1 MTNQSDRMDKLV
13 QDLEQQAR
21 SFAARSGSEEG
32 RQSRSLIVADFEF
45 LWDRARHHGYKTQ
58 EGKDAAPIRWP
69 FDRIAAAS
77 WITLTFVA
85 GENGPRIEGPFIR
98 TIEDGNEVD
107 IVESLFDALRADK
120 RASFVT
126 WGGEFR
132 DLPVLRRC
140 ATEHGLLLP
149 EQLRNLSPHACE
161 RVDLCRAVA
170 SLADNAHLGEYAAAL
185 SIPAKPI
192 AASSIGKLVERG
204 EWTAVREQ
212 CLADTL
218 ATALLAVRHCVALG
232 QITCDQMATDL
243 AIVEAAQAAQPNSEF
258 VTRALKPWA
267 RARHARSRLK
277 GVVYHV
283 DGSSNREGEK
293 VT

>member
-1 MTNQSDRMDKLV
+1 MTNQSDRMDRFV

-21 SFAARSGSEEG
+21 SFAARNSGEEG
-32 RQSRSLIVADFEF
+32 RSTRSLVVADFEF
-45 LWDRARHHGYKTQ
+45 LWDRSRHHGYKTQ
-58 EGKDAAPIRWP
+58 EGKDAAAIRWP
-69 FDRIAAAS
+69 FDRIAASS
-77 WITLTFVA
+77 WISLTFVG
-85 GENGPRIEGPFIR
+85 GETSPRIEGPFVR
-98 TIEDGNEVD
+98 TMEDSAEVD
-107 IVESLFDALRADK
+107 IVESLFDTLRTDPCSA
-120 RASFVT
+120 FVT

-140 ATEHGLLLP
+140 ATEHCLLLP

-161 RVDLCRAVA
+161 RVDLCRSVA
-170 SLADNAHLGEYAAAL
+170 GLAENPHLGEYAAAL

-204 EWTAVREQ
+204 EWTPVREQ

-218 ATALLAVRHCVALG
+218 ATALLAVRHWVALG

-243 AIVEAAQAAQPNSEF
+243 AIVDAAHAAQPNSEF
-258 VTRALKPWA
+258 VTRTLKPWV
-267 RARHARSRLK
+267 RARHARHRLK

-283 DGSSNREGEK
+283 DGSSNREGET

>member
-21 SFAARSGSEEG
+21 SFAARNSGEEG
-32 RQSRSLIVADFEF
+32 RSTRSLIVADFEF
-45 LWDRARHHGYKTQ
+45 LWDRSRHHGYKTQ

-69 FDRIAAAS
+69 FDRIAASS
-77 WITLTFVA
+77 WIALNFVA
-85 GENGPRIEGPFIR
+85 GEKSPRIEGPFIR
-98 TIEDGNEVD
+98 TMEDGNEVG
-107 IVESLFDALRADK
+107 IVESLFEALRADP

-140 ATEHGLLLP
+140 ATENGLILP
-149 EQLRNLSPHACE
+149 EQLRNLSPHAGE

-170 SLADNAHLGEYAAAL
+170 GLADNAHLGEYAAAL

-204 EWTAVREQ
+204 EWTPVREQ

-218 ATALLAVRHCVALG
+218 ATALLAVRHWVALG

-243 AIVEAAQAAQPNSEF
+243 AIVDAAHAAQPNSEF
-258 VTRALKPWA
+258 VTRTLKPWV

-277 GVVYHV
+277 GSVYHAADSV
-283 DGSSNREGEK
+283 IREGET

>member
-1 MTNQSDRMDKLV
+1 MTNQSDRMDRFV
-13 QDLEQQAR
+13 QDLERQAR
-21 SFAARSGSEEG
+21 NFSARNGSEEC
-32 RQSRSLIVADFEF
+32 RSIRSLIVADFEF
-45 LWDRARHHGYKTQ
+45 LWDRSRHHGYKTQ

-77 WITLTFVA
+77 WIALTFVP
-85 GENGPRIEGPFIR
+85 GEIGPLIEGPFVR
-98 TIEDGNEVD
+98 TMEDLAEVD
-107 IVESLFDALRADK
+107 IVESLFDTLRTDPCA
-120 RASFVT
+120 AFVT

-140 ATEHGLLLP
+140 ATEHCLLLP
-149 EQLRNLSPHACE
+149 HQLRNLSPHAAE

-170 SLADNAHLGEYAAAL
+170 GLADNAHLGEYAAAL

-192 AASSIGKLVERG
+192 AAGSIGKLVERG
-204 EWTAVREQ
+204 EWTPVREQ

-218 ATALLAVRHCVALG
+218 ATALLAVRHWVALG
-232 QITCDQMATDL
+232 QITCDLMATDL
-243 AIVEAAQAAQPNSEF
+243 AIVDAAHAAQPHSEF
-258 VTRALKPWA
+258 VTRTLEPWV

-277 GVVYHV
+277 GSVYHAADSV
-283 DGSSNREGEK
+283 IREGET

>member
-1 MTNQSDRMDKLV
+1 MTNQSDRMERFV

-21 SFAARSGSEEG
+21 SFAARNSGAES
-32 RQSRSLIVADFEF
+32 RSTRSLIVADFEF
-45 LWDRARHHGYKTQ
+45 LWDRSRHHGYKTQ
-58 EGKDAAPIRWP
+58 EGKDAATIRWP

-77 WITLTFVA
+77 WISLTFVA
-85 GENGPRIEGPFIR
+85 GETSPRIEGPFIR
-98 TIEDGNEVD
+98 TMEDSAEVD
-107 IVESLFDALRADK
+107 IVESLFDTLRADN

-140 ATEHGLLLP
+140 ATEHCLLLP
-149 EQLRNLSPHACE
+149 DQLRNLSPHACE
-161 RVDLCRAVA
+161 RVDLCRSVA
-170 SLADNAHLGEYAAAL
+170 GLAENPHLGEYAAAL

-204 EWTAVREQ
+204 EWKPVREQ

-218 ATALLAVRHCVALG
+218 ATALLAVRHWVALG

-243 AIVEAAQAAQPNSEF
+243 AIVEAAHAAQPNSEF
-258 VTRALKPWA
+258 VTRTLKLWA
-267 RARHARSRLK
+267 QARHARRRLK
-277 GVVYHV
+277 GVVYHI
-283 DGSSNREGEK
+283 DDSSNREGK
-293 VT
+293 MVT

>member
-1 MTNQSDRMDKLV
+1 MERFV

-21 SFAARSGSEEG
+21 SFVARNSGEG
-32 RQSRSLIVADFEF
+32 GRSTRSLIVADFEF
-45 LWDRARHHGYKTQ
+45 LWDRSRHHGYKTQ

-77 WITLTFVA
+77 WIALTFVP
-85 GENGPRIEGPFIR
+85 GEIGPLIEGPFIR
-98 TIEDGNEVD
+98 TMEDGNEVD
-107 IVESLFDALRADK
+107 IVESLFDALHGDPA
-120 RASFVT
+120 AAFVT

-149 EQLRNLSPHACE
+149 AQLCNLSPHASE

-170 SLADNAHLGEYAAAL
+170 GLAENSHLGEYAAAL

-192 AASSIGKLVERG
+192 AANSIGKLVERG
-204 EWTAVREQ
+204 EWTPVREQ

-218 ATALLAVRHCVALG
+218 ATALLAVRHWVALG
-232 QITCDQMATDL
+232 QISCDQMATDL
-243 AIVEAAQAAQPNSEF
+243 AIVDAAHAAQPNSEF
-258 VTRALKPWA
+258 VTRTLKPWV
-267 RARHARSRLK
+267 RARNARHRLK

-283 DGSSNREGEK
+283 DGSSDREGER
-293 VT
+293 VM

>member
-1 MTNQSDRMDKLV
+1 MTNQSDRMDRFV

-21 SFAARSGSEEG
+21 SFAARNSGEEG
-32 RQSRSLIVADFEF
+32 RPTRSLIVADFEF
-45 LWDRARHHGYKTQ
+45 LWDRSRHHGYKTQ

-69 FDRIAAAS
+69 YDRIAAAS

-85 GENGPRIEGPFIR
+85 GERSPRIEGPFIR
-98 TIEDGNEVD
+98 TMEASAEVD
-107 IVESLFDALRADK
+107 IVESLFDTLRTDPCGA
-120 RASFVT
+120 FVT

-140 ATEHGLLLP
+140 ATEHCLLLP
-149 EQLRNLSPHACE
+149 DQLRNLSPHAGE

-170 SLADNAHLGEYAAAL
+170 GLADNAHLGEYAAAL

-204 EWTAVREQ
+204 EWTPVREQ

-218 ATALLAVRHCVALG
+218 ATALLAVRHWVALG

-243 AIVEAAQAAQPNSEF
+243 AIVDAAHAAQPNSEF
-258 VTRALKPWA
+258 VTRTLKPWV
-267 RARHARSRLK
+267 RARNARHRLK

-283 DGSSNREGEK
+283 DGSSDREGER
-293 VT
+293 VM

>member
-1 MTNQSDRMDKLV
+1 MTNQSDRMERFV

-21 SFAARSGSEEG
+21 SFAARNSGEEG
-32 RQSRSLIVADFEF
+32 RSTRSLIVADFEF
-45 LWDRARHHGYKTQ
+45 LWDRSRHHGYKTQ
-58 EGKDAAPIRWP
+58 EGKDAATIRWP

-77 WITLTFVA
+77 WISLTFVA
-85 GENGPRIEGPFIR
+85 GETSPRIEGPFIR
-98 TIEDGNEVD
+98 TMEDSAEVD
-107 IVESLFDALRADK
+107 IVESLFDALRADN

-140 ATEHGLLLP
+140 ATEHSLLLP
-149 EQLRNLSPHACE
+149 EQLRNLSPHAGE

-170 SLADNAHLGEYAAAL
+170 GLADNAHLGEYAAAL

-192 AASSIGKLVERG
+192 AVSSIGKLVERG
-204 EWTAVREQ
+204 EWTPVREQ

-218 ATALLAVRHCVALG
+218 ATALLAVRHWVALG
-232 QITCDQMATDL
+232 LITCDQMATDL

-258 VTRALKPWA
+258 VTRTLKPWA

-283 DGSSNREGEK
+283 DDSASRKGAK